1 MDAMTLRGPVLA
13 LWILAMASG
22 CAGHEEKEGRVP
34 APGSTTPPVEP
45 VEPVEPEPPAV
56 NVKVSVA
63 SVQLQE
69 DCPSAAPQKPA
80 MQQEKFAGDVAPSA
94 VMDSSAR
101 GFAAMCTQSRVQLSI
116 ESDGDQTQS
125 FAIRAVRLKKAEG
138 GDVLGTMSTRE
149 PTVWEDSKYQ
159 PWDESVAAGA
169 SMKVGYALGDPDWA
183 EVEKGLGGSSWGPMY
198 IVEID
203 VEIDGRIQTV
213 ASPKVP
219 RDEPINVVT

>member
-1 MDAMTLRGPVLA
+1 MDTMTLRGPVLA
-13 LWILAMASG
+13 LWMLALASG
-22 CAGHEEKEGRVP
+22 CAGHEEKEGKAPVP
-34 APGSTTPPVEP
+34 VSTTPPVEP
-45 VEPVEPEPPAV
+45 VEPLEPEPPAV

-80 MQQEKFAGDVAPSA
+80 MQEKRAAGDAAAGA
-94 VMDSSAR
+94 VMDSSER

-116 ESDGDQTQS
+116 ESDDEQTHS

-138 GDVLGTMSTRE
+138 ADVLGTMSARE
-149 PTVWEDSKYQ
+149 PTLWEDSKYK

-183 EVEKGLGGSSWGPMY
+183 KVEKALGGSSWGPMY

-203 VEIDGRIQTV
+203 VEIDGRMQTV
-213 ASPKVP
+213 VSPKVP